1 MRFKQVVL
9 HLVGAVLVLGL
20 GAPAVTWADCAIAG
34 NLVTNCNFAGGIT
47 NWNQLLGTFSHEPT
61 DGSSS
66 AGSMH
71 GVSEDNGNGF
81 WLDFRQCITN
91 PVDTTLYNFGMDVR
105 STFGTLN
112 GCRIGAQTCNGT
124 SCGAGCV
131 VTQATT
137 NLNTVT
143 GTWTQT
149 SGGTGQITTLAGGS
163 VLLIAACGNGSET
176 STYTVRFDD
185 IFFGVGLVPVELQTF
200 EVE

>member
-1 MRFKQVVL
+1 MRFKQVVPQF
-9 HLVGAVLVLGL
+9 VAAILVLGL
-20 GAPAVTWADCAIAG
+20 GAPTVTWADCAIAG
-34 NLVTNCNFAGGIT
+34 NLVTNCNFAGGIA
-47 NWNQLLGTFSHEPT
+47 NWAQGLGTFSHEPT

-71 GVSEDNGNGF
+71 GVAEDNGNGF

-91 PVDTTLYNFGMDVR
+91 PVDNTLYNFGLDVR
-105 STFGTLN
+105 STFGTLSN
-112 GCRIGAQTCNGT
+112 CRLGVQTCT
-124 SCGAGCV
+124 AASCGGVCGG
-131 VTQATT
+131 TQAQSG
-137 NLNTVT
+137 LDTVT
-143 GTWTQT
+143 GAWTQT
-149 SGGTGQITTLAGGS
+149 SGGTGQITTLVGGS